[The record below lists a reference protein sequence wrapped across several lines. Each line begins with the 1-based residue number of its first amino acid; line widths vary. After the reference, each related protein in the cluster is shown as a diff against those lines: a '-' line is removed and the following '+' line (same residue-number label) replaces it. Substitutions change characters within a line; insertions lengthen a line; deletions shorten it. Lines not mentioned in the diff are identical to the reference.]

1 MSDPARFNPLIVKL
15 ILVAIITLLLLW
27 PLNLVQAL
35 IGERS
40 AMRAAAVERVA
51 GNVGHAQQI
60 GAVMLIVPVTRSWSA
75 DGKTYSKTAEYRLL
89 AQTVQVEGS
98 VVAAARHSGIYSVP
112 TFQAKLQVSGSLTS
126 AELRGVTAPE
136 SGIVKRIG
144 QVALF
149 VAIADPAGI
158 RTLAGIRVDGKMLP
172 VTPVRVGE
180 LKGVGVNLAQLDGD
194 LPGEIEFAFDLQI
207 SGTERLQFLPLAEST
222 QVDLRSS
229 WPSPSFSGA
238 FGPLG
243 SPRISSEGFTAQWRV
258 LQLNRGYPQQW
269 VDDKVSQTQIA
280 ESAFGVDFYEPVDTY
295 QCNYRAN
302 HYAFLFIAVSFMVL
316 FLLEQLLALPLH
328 PVQYAMTGAALSIF
342 YLVLLAVSEHLSFGV
357 AYTFATAALVL
368 LLSIYYG
375 GVLGRARGGAIAG
388 LVSGACYALLYR
400 LILSEDYAL
409 LCGALAL
416 FAVLAAIMIATR
428 KVDWSRLGRAA

>member
-1 MSDPARFNPLIVKL
+1 MSVKL
-15 ILVAIITLLLLW
+15 ILIAIITLLLLW
-27 PLNLVQAL
+27 PLNLVQGL

-60 GAVMLIVPVTRSWSA
+60 GAVMLIVPVTRSWTA
-75 DGKTYSKTAEYRLL
+75 DGKAYSKTAEHHLL
-89 AQTVQVEGS
+89 AQTVHLDGS
-98 VVAAARHSGIYSVP
+98 VDGAARHSGIYSVP
-112 TFQAKLQVSGSLTS
+112 TFQAKLQVSGTLTT
-126 AELRGVTAPE
+126 AELRGATMPE

-144 QVALF
+144 QAALF
-149 VAIADPAGI
+149 VAMSDPAGI

-172 VTPVRVGE
+172 VTPMRIGE
-180 LKGVGVNLAQLDGD
+180 LKGVGVNLAQFDGD

-207 SGTERLQFLPLAEST
+207 CGTERLQFLPLAEST

-269 VDDKVSQTQIA
+269 ADDKVGQTQIA
-280 ESAFGVDFYEPVDTY
+280 ESAFGVDFYEPIDTY

-316 FLLEQLLALPLH
+316 FLLEHLLGLPLH

-342 YLVLLAVSEHLSFGV
+342 YLVLLAVSEHLPFGP
-357 AYTFATAALVL
+357 AYAIATAALGTLVA
-368 LLSIYYG
+368 SYG
-375 GVLGRARGGAIAG
+375 T
-388 LVSGACYALLYR
+388 
-400 LILSEDYAL
+400 
-409 LCGALAL
+409 
-416 FAVLAAIMIATR
+416 F
-428 KVDWSRLGRAA
+428 

>member
-40 AMRAAAVERVA
+40 AVRAAAVERVA

-172 VTPVRVGE
+172 VTPVRV
-180 LKGVGVNLAQLDGD
+180 GD

-388 LVSGACYALLYR
+388 LVSGVGYALLYL

>member
-1 MSDPARFNPLIVKL
+1 
-15 ILVAIITLLLLW
+15 
-27 PLNLVQAL
+27 
-35 IGERS
+35 
-40 AMRAAAVERVA
+40 
-51 GNVGHAQQI
+51 
-60 GAVMLIVPVTRSWSA
+60 
-75 DGKTYSKTAEYRLL
+75 
-89 AQTVQVEGS
+89 
-98 VVAAARHSGIYSVP
+98 
-112 TFQAKLQVSGSLTS
+112 
-126 AELRGVTAPE
+126 
-136 SGIVKRIG
+136 
-144 QVALF
+144 
-149 VAIADPAGI
+149 
-158 RTLAGIRVDGKMLP
+158 MLP

-388 LVSGACYALLYR
+388 LVSGVGYALLYR